1 MKILSSRSG
10 MVLGMSIILA
20 VLFALVAYSNLLLAI
35 SQAEQTRFF
44 KSHPTAKYAA
54 EAGIVIARERLMAN
68 PNYCG
73 PGGTGTWTQQVDSD
87 GDGFVKAA
95 DLNVQITLSA
105 PCPSAKH
112 TISSKVVY

>member
-1 MKILSSRSG
+1 MKILSNRSG
-10 MVLGMSIILA
+10 MVLGMSIVLA

-44 KSHPTAKYAA
+44 KAHPNAKYAA
-54 EAGIVIARERLMAN
+54 EAGVVIARERLMVNA
-68 PNYCG
+68 NYCG

-87 GDGFVKAA
+87 GDGAITAA

-105 PCPSAKH
+105 PCPAAKH